1 MDFVTFDIAK
11 KLKEKGFKEKCY
23 AYYFPANHE
32 LVYNT
37 NQFRGGILYDCLRS
51 YNSFPKEVVTSDFIG
66 APTITQVLKWLREE
80 KKRFVVIHPEGHD
93 VHYYYTVHNLA
104 RSFDV
109 FEYTQS
115 FATYEEAVLE
125 GIEYVIDNLI

>member
-1 MDFVTFDIAK
+1 MNEDFVPFELLC
-11 KLKEKGFKEKCY
+11 KLREKGYPCKQPRYEG
-23 AYYFPANHE
+23 H
-32 LVYNT
+32 VY
-37 NQFRGGILYDCLRS
+37 D
-51 YNSFPKEVVTSDFIG
+51 
-66 APTITQVLKWLREE
+66 VLKWLREE

-93 VHYYYTVHNLA
+93 VHYYYTIHNLA

-115 FATYEEAVLE
+115 FATYEDAAIE